1 MVVMDT
7 NIPVFTVK
15 EPCFM
20 MGVFDEE
27 SHINEDFF
35 AQFADLEKKF
45 LNRPS
50 PETFI
55 SAYLDGEL
63 EDWLGFD
70 IPVWLA
76 GTWDLAQDI
85 HDCQVWNYEGT
96 ECRDAKIVRC
106 KNGLEQPNRIQFLIV
121 VPEVAEETRKAV
133 VM

>member
-1 MVVMDT
+1 ME

-35 AQFADLEKKF
+35 AQFEHLEKKF
-45 LNRPS
+45 LNRPN
-50 PETFI
+50 EDTFI

-63 EDWLGFD
+63 EDWLKFD

-76 GTWDLAQDI
+76 GVWDLAKDI
-85 HDCQVWNYEGT
+85 HDCKVWNYEGT

-106 KNGLEQPNRIQFLIV
+106 TNQIKQPNRLQFLIV
-121 VPEVAEETRKAV
+121 EPELAEEILGAV
-133 VM
+133 VK